1 MKKSDLDSYNIKYC
15 DKDSLN
21 KMCIKYSNK
30 NKFRYLWSDLKNQ
43 YSKRI
48 IKIKASNI
56 FYKEVE
62 KYCKNYKIYLFIDRC
77 CIEDCNEDLAIIASS
92 NTVLKILID
101 NYWDLDEICISSL
114 SYEWVIWINHNF
126 EVFFVGDKI
135 IDFYEYII
143 KIDKIR
149 DSIILFE

>member
-62 KYCKNYKIYLFIDRC
+62 KYCKNYKILLWQLNSTIYAMNL
-77 CIEDCNEDLAIIASS
+77 
-92 NTVLKILID
+92 
-101 NYWDLDEICISSL
+101 
-114 SYEWVIWINHNF
+114 
-126 EVFFVGDKI
+126 
-135 IDFYEYII
+135 
-143 KIDKIR
+143 
-149 DSIILFE
+149 